1 MESVKSGVS
10 RHIRTFN
17 FRIVFSQQFLFVEI
31 VLYRDDC
38 RYSRRNNWR
47 TRLNGNGSL
56 YFQSFSE
63 IFISMIVSENFFL
76 SKGSQE
82 IFQSRYSNEK
92 RKRKENNDCSN
103 YRVSRKNFTK
113 IAIPSREILLDRYK
127 DETLPFFRP
136 DIIIAEREANKSN
149 EVIPRIA
156 TALLRT
162 TSNKSY
168 LCAGDTSCCNYR
180 YRVTTRWSRFE
191 LSHRSFRK
199 QSICHYEP
207 RSLIRHRRMNNAW
220 SRWKTSRVFS

>member
-1 MESVKSGVS
+1 MVTVRYIFSRFQKSLYRWSFLKTFFFLKVHRKYS
-10 RHIRTFN
+10 NRDIRTK
-17 FRIVFSQQFLFVEI
+17 REKERRTTIVRIIVFPE
-31 VLYRDDC
+31 
-38 RYSRRNNWR
+38 
-47 TRLNGNGSL
+47 
-56 YFQSFSE
+56 
-63 IFISMIVSENFFL
+63 
-76 SKGSQE
+76 
-82 IFQSRYSNEK
+82 
-92 RKRKENNDCSN
+92 
-103 YRVSRKNFTK
+103 NFTK